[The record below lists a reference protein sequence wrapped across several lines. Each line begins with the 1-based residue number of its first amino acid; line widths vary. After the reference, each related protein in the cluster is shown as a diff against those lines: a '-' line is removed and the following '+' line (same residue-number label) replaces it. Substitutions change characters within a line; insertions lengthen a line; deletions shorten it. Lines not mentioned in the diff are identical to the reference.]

1 MASDEAHTAVQVKWP
16 PSGVL
21 VLLHSLL
28 FTNVV
33 LLVSNQYLRGKSGGI
48 VVQTAS
54 SYTN

>member
-48 VVQTAS
+48 VV
-54 SYTN
+54 